1 MISLNKD
8 FAYIVSLLGLFAAA
22 AFRLMPSLTRIMN
35 SIQKIIYNRPA
46 INSIYKEFEDFKKS
60 VSQNKDLENISF
72 SHQLNFQNLSFKYPD
87 SNKLILNGLN
97 FTIKSGA
104 TIGIIGES
112 GTGKTTLINI
122 LLGLLQP
129 TKGEILVDGK
139 KIKNNLKGWQ
149 KMIGYVPQD
158 VYIMDDTIKKNIA
171 FALPEE
177 QINKEQVISSI
188 KKSKLEDFVSNLE
201 DGMNTNIGEFGD
213 KISGGQRQRIAIAR
227 ALYRDPKVLI
237 FDEFTN
243 SLDLETEKNILKEVF
258 NLKGKKTVI
267 MIAHRLTTLENCDLI
282 YKIEEGKILKVKK
295 K

>member
-1 MISLNKD
+1 M
-8 FAYIVSLLGLFAAA
+8 
-22 AFRLMPSLTRIMN
+22 
-35 SIQKIIYNRPA
+35 
-46 INSIYKEFEDFKKS
+46 
-60 VSQNKDLENISF
+60 
-72 SHQLNFQNLSFKYPD
+72 
-87 SNKLILNGLN
+87 
-97 FTIKSGA
+97 
-104 TIGIIGES
+104 
-112 GTGKTTLINI
+112 
-122 LLGLLQP
+122 QP
-129 TKGEILVDGK
+129 TKGEILVDEK
-139 KIKNNLKGWQ
+139 NKNNLKGWQ

-158 VYIMDDTIKKNIA
+158 VYIMDDTIKNIA

-227 ALYRDPKVLI
+227 ALIDPKVLI

-243 SLDLETEKNILKEVF
+243 SLDLETEKYLKKFLTLKE
-258 NLKGKKTVI
+258 KTVI

-295 K
+295 MNGKILIIGGAGYIGTVLSNYLMKNYKVICLDNFLYENFFSLNSIKQNKNFELINGDASTEKLNKIIEEVDSVVILGGLVGDPITKNTQNFQLRLMIMNSRFDKYL

>member
-1 MISLNKD
+1 
-8 FAYIVSLLGLFAAA
+8 
-22 AFRLMPSLTRIMN
+22 
-35 SIQKIIYNRPA
+35 
-46 INSIYKEFEDFKKS
+46 
-60 VSQNKDLENISF
+60 
-72 SHQLNFQNLSFKYPD
+72 
-87 SNKLILNGLN
+87 
-97 FTIKSGA
+97 
-104 TIGIIGES
+104 
-112 GTGKTTLINI
+112 
-122 LLGLLQP
+122 LQP

-188 KKSKLEDFVSNLE
+188 KKSRLEDFISNLE

-243 SLDLETEKNILKEVF
+243 SLDLETEKNILKEVL
-258 NLKGKKTVI
+258 NLKGKKTII

-282 YKIEEGKILKVKK
+282 YKIEEGKILEVKK